1 VSSVPSLR
9 RGALFGSLAVRK
21 RRDDTAIADAGD
33 GATTWR
39 RAVAAGFVA
48 YVVSRIFVAIGAAIV
63 TTSNSVATAP
73 YKPRP
78 RNAFRGMLDV
88 FTSWDS
94 KWYLEIVRRGYPHFV
109 PPNVTYEYD
118 TDHLRAARG
127 AFFPLYPL
135 IIRAADTVLPGR
147 DVAAALAVNLVVGL
161 AAIIGVGWLASQFF
175 DHDVAKRAMILTA
188 FFPGSF
194 VLSLAYAEGLLIV
207 LACACLV
214 WLGQKRWFL
223 AGVAAGLATMTRP
236 NGIALVAACGVAAI
250 VAIHNERAWRSL
262 VAPALAP
269 AGFIGFQLFMRRQ
282 TGEPAAW
289 FRIQR
294 EAWHEGYS
302 WGWTALREVGN
313 SIIHPLASPTF
324 LMCTLTLVALVFML
338 VVSRRQRL
346 PLYVWAYTLA
356 IVVLMIIPK
365 TVTARPRFL
374 FTAFPLFI
382 GVAAWWPKKWNDGWT
397 YLMLCCGAGLVAIT
411 VLYGGF
417 TAIP

>member
-1 VSSVPSLR
+1 ML
-9 RGALFGSLAVRK
+9 K
-21 RRDDTAIADAGD
+21 RREDTREAERVD
-33 GATTWR
+33 GETTWR
-39 RAVAAGFVA
+39 RAVGAGVIA
-48 YVVSRIFVAIGAAIV
+48 YIVSRILVTVGAAIV

-78 RNAFRGMLDV
+78 RNAFRGILDV

-94 KWYLEIVRRGYPHFV
+94 KWYLEIIRRGYPRFV

-135 IIRAADTVLPGR
+135 VVKAANVVLPGR
-147 DVAAALAVNLVVGL
+147 DVAAALFVNLVLGL
-161 AAIIGVGWLASQFF
+161 AVVIGVGMLARQLF
-175 DHDVAKRAMILTA
+175 DADVAKRAMILTA

-194 VLSLAYAEGLLIV
+194 VLSLAYSEALLIV
-207 LACACLV
+207 LGCACLIF
-214 WLGQKRWFL
+214 LGQRRWLL
-223 AGVAAGLATMTRP
+223 AGVAAALASMTRP
-236 NGIALVAACGVAAI
+236 NGIALVAACGVAALI
-250 VAIHNERAWRSL
+250 AIRNERAWRSL

-269 AGFIGFQLFMRRQ
+269 VGFIGFQVFMRHQ

-302 WGWTALREVGN
+302 WGLTAAKQVGN
-313 SIIHPLASPTF
+313 SIVHPLASPTF
-324 LMCTLTLVALVFML
+324 LMCTLSLIALVAML
-338 VVSRRQRL
+338 IVSRRQAM
-346 PLYVWAYTLA
+346 PAYVWAYTLA
-356 IVVLMIIPK
+356 IVFLMIIPR

-382 GVAAWWPKKWNDGWT
+382 GVAAWWPKKWHDAWT
-397 YLMLCCGAGLVAIT
+397 YLMLLCSAGLVAIT